1 LDLADV
7 FRRLDHLLVRMSE
20 AQDRATFFDDCLD
33 ALAEQLHA
41 DRALLVLFFA
51 GGAAQVIQG
60 RADRRPLDADER
72 EELSRTMLHEARATR
87 KTVVR
92 HPLDESDGT
101 ESMYA
106 LGIATAIAVPITPIA
121 WQRVEPE
128 GVLYFDYRRTSRQPD
143 AADLALLEAAAR
155 LLGAVLGTY
164 AELSATRETLRE
176 RAARDEDPV
185 LSLDELLAPASM
197 HDIRDELSSA
207 VRGSSPIL
215 LLGRSGSGK
224 TELARAIAIA
234 SGRTPIVRATL
245 GSSDDLNT
253 ITSELFGHERGAF
266 SGALQK
272 RIGLVEYADGGTL
285 IFDEILNLPPP
296 AQQLLLDFT
305 QFGTYRPLGHASRE
319 PKRAKVRIVAATNGD
334 LARAVAEGRFREDL
348 YFRLA
353 GLTLT
358 LPALAD
364 RPEDVPAIAESMLV
378 SFDPTRPL
386 RLSLAARRLLASD
399 KLPWP
404 GNVRQ
409 LAQVMRRARERAQ
422 AAGAT
427 VIAPEHLRPRDLGV
441 AEVVVPPPREGAG
454 PSAPLASSFEVELEH
469 LGDSYARLVR
479 ERSVLDAYEK
489 QIVETALLRAN
500 GVVAVAS
507 RDLGLPRTSLLSRM
521 ETLGLKSAR
530 KART

>member
-1 LDLADV
+1 
-7 FRRLDHLLVRMSE
+7 MSE

-41 DRALLVLFFA
+41 DRALLVLFYA
-51 GGAAQVIQG
+51 GGGSQVIQG
-60 RADRRPLDADER
+60 RAGRRPLDADER
-72 EELSRTMLHEARATR
+72 EEISRTMLHEARGSR

-101 ESMYA
+101 ESMYT
-106 LGIATAIAVPITPIA
+106 LGIATAIAVPIAPVA
-121 WQRVEPE
+121 WQRTEPE

-143 AADLALLEAAAR
+143 AEDLTLLEAAAR

-176 RAARDEDPV
+176 RTLRDEEPV
-185 LSLDELLAPASM
+185 LSLDELLAPESM
-197 HDIRDELSSA
+197 AEIRDELASA
-207 VRGSSPIL
+207 VRGTSPIL
-215 LLGRSGSGK
+215 LLGRSGTGK
-224 TELARAIAIA
+224 TELARAIAVA

-266 SGALQK
+266 SGALAK
-272 RIGLVEYADGGTL
+272 RTGLVEHADGGTL
-285 IFDEILNLPPP
+285 IFDEILNLPPL

-305 QFGTYRPLGHASRE
+305 QFGTYRPLGYAGRE
-319 PKRAKVRIVAATNGD
+319 PRRAKVRIVAATNGD
-334 LARAVAEGRFREDL
+334 LTRAVAEGRFREDL

-353 GLTLT
+353 GLTIT
-358 LPALAD
+358 MPTLAD
-364 RPEDVPAIAESMLV
+364 RPGDVPAIAESMLV
-378 SFDPTRPL
+378 SFDPSRPL
-386 RLSLAARRLLASD
+386 RLTLAARRLLSSD

-409 LAQVMRRARERAQ
+409 LASVMRRARERAM
-422 AAGAT
+422 AAGAAA
-427 VIAPEHLRPRDLGV
+427 IAPEHLRPRDLGV
-441 AEVVVPPPREGAG
+441 AEVVVPPPREGGAP
-454 PSAPLASSFEVELEH
+454 PSAIASSFEVELEH

-479 ERSVLDAYEK
+479 ERGVLDGYER
-489 QIVETALLRAN
+489 QIVETALLRAG

-507 RDLGLPRTSLLSRM
+507 RELGVPRTSLLSRM
-521 ETLGLKSAR
+521 ETLGVSGKRAR
-530 KART
+530 KARE